1 MFTLPIWV
9 AVLYGSIMLLALFL
23 VFLLSTIVDRQK
35 HLIERQQFFIRILK
49 GEGVTGPMFRPTQRC
64 HSRDRTV
71 RTRPRHPDREAGLE
85 HRPGVAPASGTPVG
99 TEDGGTHMTAIGA

>member
-35 HLIERQQFFIRILK
+35 HQIKRLQYFILILK
-49 GEGVTGPMFRPTQRC
+49 GE
-64 HSRDRTV
+64 D
-71 RTRPRHPDREAGLE
+71 
-85 HRPGVAPASGTPVG
+85 
-99 TEDGGTHMTAIGA
+99 DG

>member
-35 HLIERQQFFIRILK
+35 HLIERLQFFIRILK
-49 GEGVTGPMFRPTQRC
+49 GE
-64 HSRDRTV
+64 D
-71 RTRPRHPDREAGLE
+71 
-85 HRPGVAPASGTPVG
+85 
-99 TEDGGTHMTAIGA
+99 